1 LKYLI
6 SWKTEHWLM
15 KINQFRIICM
25 VSLVALLAVSGCV
38 APPEASTTGPV
49 DLYDPNQFAQV
60 TAGGSDPG
68 LLAQA
73 TPFQTTAVQ
82 TQGYSVIEPPTQ
94 IPEDMVCLI
103 FFSDYAWTLESNRT
117 AKNFNLLNP
126 PMYINYSI
134 TEPFNVTGTK
144 IVTEKGKEKTVKYS
158 YYSPYAFLE
167 ITVRDPVTGEIFQQ
181 DGFGKDYGSMTNK
194 TIQIT
199 KPGNLLIEIGG
210 NNVTPSV
217 GFWVK
222 PVGNINDP
230 AVNVSA
236 LECRSQDYVKRLHQ

>member
-1 LKYLI
+1 
-6 SWKTEHWLM
+6 M
-15 KINQFRIICM
+15 KIIQFRIICIAG
-25 VSLVALLAVSGCV
+25 LIALLTVAGCV

-49 DLYDPNQFAQV
+49 DLYDPNQFSQV
-60 TAGGSDPG
+60 TATGSDPG

-73 TPFQTTAVQ
+73 TPFQTTAVP
-82 TQGYSVIEPPTQ
+82 TQGYSVIETSTP

-134 TEPFNVTGTK
+134 KKPFNVTGTR
-144 IVTEKGKEKTVKYS
+144 IITEKGTEKTVKYS

-230 AVNVSA
+230 AVNVST
-236 LECRSQDYVKRLHQ
+236 LECRSQDYVKRLNQ

>member
-1 LKYLI
+1 
-6 SWKTEHWLM
+6 M
-15 KINQFRIICM
+15 KSIQFRIMCIA
-25 VSLVALLAVSGCV
+25 SLIALLTVAGCV

-49 DLYDPNQFAQV
+49 DLYDPNQFVQV
-60 TAGGSDPG
+60 TAGSSDPG

-73 TPFQTTAVQ
+73 TPFQTTAAQ
-82 TQGYSVIEPPTQ
+82 TQRYSVFEPPTP

-103 FFSDYAWTLESNRT
+103 FFSDYPWTFENNRT

-134 TEPFNVTGTK
+134 KKPFNVTGTR
-144 IVTEKGKEKTVKYS
+144 IVTDKGTEKTIKYS
-158 YYSPYAFLE
+158 YFSPYSYLE

-181 DGFGKDYGSMTNK
+181 DGFGKDYGSLTNK
-194 TIQIT
+194 TVQIT
-199 KPGNLLIEIGG
+199 KTGNLLIEIGG

-217 GFWVK
+217 GIWVK
-222 PVGNINDP
+222 PVGNFDEM
-230 AVNVSA
+230 AVNVST